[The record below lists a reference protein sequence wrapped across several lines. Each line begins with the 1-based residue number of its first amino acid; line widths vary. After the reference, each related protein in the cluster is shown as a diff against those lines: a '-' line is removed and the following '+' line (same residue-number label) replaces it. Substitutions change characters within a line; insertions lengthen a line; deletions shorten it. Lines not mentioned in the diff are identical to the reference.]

1 GHGGAM
7 GRDARLLAEAPVIS
21 TLLGALRLALGAI
34 VRNKMRAALTVLG
47 IFIGITAVVIVTAAA
62 TSAEDSIGNAISSVA
77 ANALYVSAAP
87 TQASGAK
94 TKGVGRLTEADG
106 RAIAQGAVSVSAV
119 APWLST
125 QGQVIYAD
133 KNWSTTIVGTGL
145 SFFPIRRYKVANGAV
160 WTENDEAFKTKVCV
174 IGQTV
179 AENLFGAGDPVGRTV
194 RVGRSPYT
202 VVGVLAARGTSFF
215 GDDQDDI
222 LMMPIGSF
230 RARVMHT
237 APGRTD
243 QLLISATS
251 DQTSARA
258 KAQIMSILRQR
269 HHVEPGRED
278 FVVNSQAEL
287 RQTTDAVLGTLSA
300 LALAVAAVSLIVGGI
315 GVMNI
320 MLVSVAE
327 RTREIGIRMSIGARE
342 GDILIQFLVEAIVLT
357 MVGGVLGIVVGSAI
371 TVAIGHVLSS
381 PMVPS
386 AAALG
391 VAVTVSVAIG
401 TIFGFLPAWRAAKL
415 DPMAALRV
423 E

>member
-1 GHGGAM
+1 
-7 GRDARLLAEAPVIS
+7 VIA

-34 VRNKMRAALTVLG
+34 ARNKMRAALTVLG
-47 IFIGITAVVIVTAAA
+47 IFIGITAVVIVTAAS
-62 TSAEDSIGNAISSVA
+62 TSATDSIANAIDSVA
-77 ANALYVSAAP
+77 ANALYVSP
-87 TQASGAK
+87 IPQQASGARSK
-94 TKGVGRLTEADG
+94 TAGRLTEADG
-106 RAIAQGAVSVSAV
+106 RAIVREAVSVSGV

-125 QGQVIYAD
+125 AGQIVYGD
-133 KNWSTTIVGTGL
+133 KNWSTTLIGTGL
-145 SFFPIRRYKVANGAV
+145 SFFPIRRYSIANGAT
-160 WTENDEAFKTKVCV
+160 WTENDETFKTKVCV

-179 AENLFGAGDPVGRTV
+179 ATNLFGTTDPVGHTI

-202 VVGVLAARGTSFF
+202 VIGVLAARGTSFF

-237 APGRTD
+237 APGRAD
-243 QLLISATS
+243 QLLVSATS

-258 KAQIMSILRQR
+258 KAQIEGILRQR
-269 HHVEPGRED
+269 HRVEPGRED
-278 FVVNSQAEL
+278 FIVNSQAEL
-287 RQTTDAVLGTLSA
+287 RQSTDAILGTVTKLTFG
-300 LALAVAAVSLIVGGI
+300 VAMVSLLVGGI

-342 GDILIQFLVEAIVLT
+342 GDILVQFLVEAIVLT
-357 MVGGVLGIVVGSAI
+357 MIGGVLGIVAGSAI
-371 TVAIGHVLSS
+371 TIGIGRVLSS

-386 AAALG
+386 AQSLII
-391 VAVTVSVAIG
+391 AVTTSVAIG
-401 TIFGFLPAWRAAKL
+401 TVFGFVPAWRAAQL

>member
-1 GHGGAM
+1 
-7 GRDARLLAEAPVIS
+7 VIA

-34 VRNKMRAALTVLG
+34 ARNKMRAVLTVLG
-47 IFIGITAVVIVTAAA
+47 IFVGITAVVIVTAASTGA
-62 TSAEDSIGNAISSVA
+62 TDLIANAIDSVA
-77 ANALYVSAAP
+77 ANALYVSAQP
-87 TQASGAK
+87 QQASGARSK
-94 TKGVGRLTEADG
+94 TTGRLTEADG
-106 RAIAQGAVSVSAV
+106 RAIAREAVSVSGV

-125 QGQVIYAD
+125 PGQIVYGD
-133 KNWSTTIVGTGL
+133 KNWSTTLIGTGL
-145 SFFPIRRYKVANGAV
+145 SFFPIRRYSIANGAT
-160 WTENDEAFKTKVCV
+160 WNESDEIFKTKVCV

-179 AENLFGAGDPVGRTV
+179 ATNLFGTADPVGHTI

-202 VVGVLAARGTSFF
+202 VIGVLASRGTSFF

-237 APGRTD
+237 SPGRTD
-243 QLLISATS
+243 QLLVSATS
-251 DQTSARA
+251 DQTTARA
-258 KAQIMSILRQR
+258 KAQIEGILRQR
-269 HHVEPGRED
+269 HRVEPGKED

-287 RQTTDAVLGTLSA
+287 RQATNGVLGTVATLTFG
-300 LALAVAAVSLIVGGI
+300 LAVVSLLVGGI

-357 MVGGVLGIVVGSAI
+357 MIGGILGIVAGSAI
-371 TVAIGHVLSS
+371 TVGLGRVMSL

-386 AAALG
+386 AQSLG
-391 VAVTVSVAIG
+391 IAVTTSVAIG
-401 TIFGFLPAWRAAKL
+401 TVFGFVPAWRAAQL
-415 DPMAALRV
+415 DPMTALRV